1 LAPISSSNLSLAFS
15 AASLAGP
22 SALNALALRSHH
34 FCAMDAAD
42 SFYRHRRP
50 IKKGSNNESGNFHFH
65 NCSFL
70 VSKV

>member
-50 IKKGSNNESGNFHFH
+50 IKKGTITNPEIFIFIIAV
-65 NCSFL
+65 FW
-70 VSKV
+70 